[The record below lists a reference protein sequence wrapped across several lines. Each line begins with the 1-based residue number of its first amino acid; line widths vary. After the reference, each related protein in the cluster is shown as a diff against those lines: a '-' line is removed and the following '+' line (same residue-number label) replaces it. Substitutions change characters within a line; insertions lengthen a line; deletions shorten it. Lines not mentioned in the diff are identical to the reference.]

1 MKTQTT
7 LRTQRIRRSF
17 LAWFMSA
24 IICMM
29 TTLAVSVTTFAAGG
43 NSIQEIVELAYAIRA
58 NAGTQSGDWK
68 APTEESTE
76 TFTNETIKDYLAYDK
91 IDTLATELANNQISS
106 RDMPIKYRYACIA
119 SNIYKGFPNSAV
131 YNSALTK
138 LCAAKW
144 EAPLS
149 TMTPETTINDPN
161 SVTKAISSFTG
172 AIAQGTVTDAFS
184 GTFDMSGWN
193 PNAGVAGAA
202 MSTMGNIVNQIF
214 FIVSNLMM
222 WLFMAQT
229 GFDVLYL
236 VVEPVRPF
244 LTKGD
249 GGAGLGGNASGSA
262 GILSKFRLPICS
274 SSAVEAAN
282 GGTSGGGGL
291 GGNGAS
297 AGKSKMVITY
307 LISRAPVLIL
317 SAIYLILVTMG
328 YWQQLIGWIAGF
340 VIQALDWIMTLGK

>member
-7 LRTQRIRRSF
+7 LRAQRIRRSF

-43 NSIQEIVELAYAIRA
+43 NSIQEIVELAYAIEA
-58 NAGTQSGDWK
+58 NTGTQSGDWK
-68 APTEESTE
+68 APTEEATK
-76 TFTNETIKDYLAYDK
+76 TLTNENIKQYLEYTN
-91 IDTLATELANNQISS
+91 IENLAKELANNQISS
-106 RDMPIKYRYACIA
+106 RDMPTKYRYACIA

-131 YNSALTK
+131 YNSALAK

-149 TMTPETTINDPN
+149 TMTPASTVNDPN
-161 SVTKAISSFTG
+161 SVTKAVSSFTG

-214 FIVSNLMM
+214 FIVSNVMM

-236 VVEPVRPF
+236 VIEPIRPF
-244 LTKGD
+244 LTNGAG
-249 GGAGLGGNASGSA
+249 GGAGIGNASGNT
-262 GILSKFRLPICS
+262 GILSKFRLPFCS

-282 GGTSGGGGL
+282 GGTSGGGL
-291 GGNGAS
+291 GGNGAAAS
-297 AGKSKMVITY
+297 KSKMVITY

>member
-7 LRTQRIRRSF
+7 LHAQRVRRSF

-24 IICMM
+24 IICVM

-43 NSIQEIVELAYAIRA
+43 NSIQEIVELAYAIKA
-58 NAGTQSGDWK
+58 NANTTENDWN
-68 APTEESTE
+68 APSDMD
-76 TFTNETIKDYLAYDK
+76 TFTNESIKDYVAYEK
-91 IDTLATELANNQISS
+91 IQPLATELANNQISS

-119 SNIYKGFPNSAV
+119 SNIYKGFANSAV
-131 YNSALTK
+131 YTSALEK

-149 TMTPETTINDPN
+149 TMTPVSTVNDPN

-249 GGAGLGGNASGSA
+249 GGSAGLGGNASGST
-262 GILSKFRLPICS
+262 GVLSKFRLPICS